1 LAIFRYEVVDT
12 TGKVMRG
19 AMDAPS
25 AQEVSRRLFEQGYD
39 RVQVLPTAPIV
50 NSNGTAAAVASAS
63 ITANVPPSTTPLFG
77 PTAKPEQ
84 LGSFFRQLA
93 SLIHSGFSASN
104 AFLDLGMRS
113 SNRGLGE
120 AAKDIGA
127 GAGQGKGIAVQM
139 AQFGTLFPSHVT
151 GLTAAGEAG
160 GFLEFAFEE
169 AALNMEQDAALS
181 QGLWLPRL
189 LIWQSIWSVLLLQPL
204 FPSINPNDVKAS
216 GLAYLHALLFVAV
229 PLGIGMHI
237 ASYALGKMW
246 NQPWARRFHDS
257 LSLKIPVMAKLA
269 KMRALASFTRVLR
282 RLLMS
287 SISPDPAF
295 VGAARAVPNIVLS
308 ERIIQTGAPIVRA
321 HEGID
326 KAIAATGLMGDDP
339 LQLLITGQ
347 KTGQWM
353 EMLDRVTAY
362 YQEEAARATDAAKN
376 AQKRAGVLI
385 TIISMGYVTIALTA
399 GVYHLIFKF
408 TDSFGS

>member
-19 AMDAPS
+19 AMDAPN

-39 RVQVLPTAPIV
+39 TVHVVPTGAGSGTGTTAAVTAPPV
-50 NSNGTAAAVASAS
+50 GTGVPASGGTA
-63 ITANVPPSTTPLFG
+63 FG
-77 PTAKPEQ
+77 PSAKPEQ

-93 SLIHSGFSASN
+93 SLIHSGFSVSN
-104 AFLDLGMRS
+104 AFSDLGMRS

-120 AAKDIGA
+120 AAKSIAEGA
-127 GAGQGKGIAVQM
+127 AQGQGIAPQM
-139 AQFGTLFPSHVT
+139 AQFGTLFPPHVT
-151 GLTAAGEAG
+151 GLVAAGEAG

-169 AALNMEQDAALS
+169 AALNMEQDAALT
-181 QGLWLPRL
+181 QGLWLPRV
-189 LIWQSIWSVLLLQPL
+189 LIWQALWSVLLLQPL

-216 GLAYLHALLFVAV
+216 GLAYLRALLFIAV

-257 LSLKIPVMAKLA
+257 LSLRIPVMAKLA
-269 KMRALASFTRVLR
+269 KMRALASFTRTLR

-287 SISPDPAF
+287 GISPEPAF
-295 VGAARAVPNIVLS
+295 VGAARAVPNLVLS
-308 ERIIQTGAPIVRA
+308 ERILQTGVPVVRA

-362 YQEEAARATDAAKN
+362 YQEEAAKATDAAKN

-399 GVYHLIFKF
+399 GLYNIIFKF

>member
-1 LAIFRYEVVDT
+1 MAIFRYEVADT

-39 RVQVLPTAPIV
+39 AVQVLPATTGEAATATV
-50 NSNGTAAAVASAS
+50 ATSSASRAAAAGS
-63 ITANVPPSTTPLFG
+63 PSPGAALG
-77 PTAKPEQ
+77 PSAKPEQ
-84 LGSFFRQLA
+84 IGSFFRQLA
-93 SLIHSGFSASN
+93 SLIHSGFSVSS
-104 AFLDLGMRS
+104 AFSDLGMRS
-113 SNRGLGE
+113 TNRGIGE
-120 AAKDIGA
+120 AAKRIAA
-127 GAGQGKGIAVQM
+127 GSAQGQAVAPQM
-139 AQFGTLFPSHVT
+139 AQFGTLFPPHVT
-151 GLTAAGEAG
+151 GLVAAGETG

-169 AALNMEQDAALS
+169 AALNMEQDAALT
-181 QGLWLPRL
+181 QGLWLPRV
-189 LIWQSIWSVLLLQPL
+189 LIWQAIWSVLLLVPL
-204 FPSINPNDVKAS
+204 FPSINPEDLKAS
-216 GLAYLHALLFVAV
+216 GIAYGRALVFVV
-229 PLGIGMHI
+229 LPLGIGMHV
-237 ASYALGKMW
+237 ASVVLGKLW
-246 NQPWARRFHDS
+246 NQPLARRFHDA
-257 LSLKIPVMAKLA
+257 LSLRIPVMSKLA

-287 SISPDPAF
+287 GISPEPAF
-295 VGAARAVPNIVLS
+295 VGAARAVPNTVLS
-308 ERIIQTGAPIVRA
+308 ERILQTGAPLVRA

-362 YQEEAARATDAAKN
+362 YQEEAARATEAAKN

-385 TIISMGYVTIALTA
+385 TLLSMGYVTIALTV
-399 GVYHLIFKF
+399 GLYNLVFKF

>member
-1 LAIFRYEVVDT
+1 MDT

-19 AMDAPS
+19 AMDAPN

-39 RVQVLPTAPIV
+39 KVQVVAADTGNA
-50 NSNGTAAAVASAS
+50 SGTATRVAA
-63 ITANVPPSTTPLFG
+63 PPVLQNAPVSGGPVFG

-84 LGSFFRQLA
+84 LGSFFRQMA
-93 SLIHSGFSASN
+93 SLIHAGFSVSN
-104 AFLDLGMRS
+104 AFSDLGLRS

-120 AAKDIGA
+120 AAKSISA
-127 GAGQGKGIAVQM
+127 GVAQGQGVAPQM
-139 AQFGTLFPSHVT
+139 AQFGTLFPPHVT
-151 GLTAAGEAG
+151 GLVAAGEAG

-169 AALNMEQDAALS
+169 AALNMEQDAALT
-181 QGLWLPRL
+181 QGLWLPRV
-189 LIWQSIWSVLLLQPL
+189 LIWQAIWSVLLLQPL

-216 GLAYLHALLFVAV
+216 GFAYLHALLFIAI

-257 LSLKIPVMAKLA
+257 LSLRIPVMAKLA

-287 SISPDPAF
+287 GISPEPAF
-295 VGAARAVPNIVLS
+295 SGAARAVPNLILS
-308 ERIIQTGAPIVRA
+308 ERILQTGVPIVRG

-362 YQEEAARATDAAKN
+362 YQEEAAKATDAAKN

-399 GVYHLIFKF
+399 GLYNIIFKF